1 MATITYNDDNKIK
14 YLSYT
19 NEDKT
24 DSSGN
29 VTKTRYWFRDGDAQN
44 KIGALVDPG
53 TDSNGNQITNTV
65 LLKSGSQIK
74 FKDPGLANA
83 TTTSASALGSIYW
96 SGKTD
101 WVKIFAEC
109 PTTSDQC
116 YLVIQLGDDNSN
128 KTSFRNASGAE
139 VGYITASGAASFASL
154 NSAGTISGKKSI
166 TLLGDESTENYTGL
180 IMNASDKTLRA
191 SIGFLGNC
199 EGTGTTTRL
208 QLATSYGDIYLAPAT
223 KNVRVAGELTISGDS
238 STTAAATKTK
248 ITFIPEDANQTG
260 YLWYSDYDSYQAP
273 ASLTF
278 GGSQGGEYF
287 IAPNIKA
294 TTSVITNEISSNS
307 FLHLDYNGDKSFYI
321 TQDNK
326 NTVFRIDDTG
336 YTHFTISE
344 TTSSGDIPILVSSDV
359 GSSDGTIRA
368 CSLTTIN
375 GRTGELKGT
384 KITTTGDIVSG
395 GAFKGNLLSTNDISY
410 SINDS
415 SSGPKKN
422 TLGLIK
428 SDGVMEI
435 GQYLDFHNNSEAST
449 DDYSTRI
456 LADGIYKNIIT
467 LPTTSGR
474 IALTSNLPK
483 VIR

>member
-1 MATITYNDDNKIK
+1 MATTTYTDTEIK

-19 NEDKT
+19 NDDKA
-24 DSSGN
+24 DDSGN
-29 VTKTRYWFRDGDAQN
+29 VTKTRYWFRDSDAQN

-53 TDSNGNQITNTV
+53 TDSNGKQITNTI

-83 TTTSASALGSIYW
+83 TTTSATALGSIYW

-166 TLLGDESTENYTGL
+166 TVLGDESTENYTGL

-238 STTAAATKTK
+238 STTAGATKTK

-294 TTSVITNEISSNS
+294 TTAMISPTFKPTATTTYSTTENEYSS
-307 FLHLDYNGDKSFYI
+307 YNG
-321 TQDNK
+321 N
-326 NTVFRIDDTG
+326 
-336 YTHFTISE
+336 
-344 TTSSGDIPILVSSDV
+344 P
-359 GSSDGTIRA
+359 
-368 CSLTTIN
+368 
-375 GRTGELKGT
+375 
-384 KITTTGDIVSG
+384 
-395 GAFKGNLLSTNDISY
+395 
-410 SINDS
+410 SINTRTNLITLAKMGTNGANLRLDNLDAAYDFYF
-415 SSGPKKN
+415 PKK
-422 TLGLIK
+422 
-428 SDGVMEI
+428 
-435 GQYLDFHNNSEAST
+435 
-449 DDYSTRI
+449 
-456 LADGIYKNIIT
+456 
-467 LPTTSGR
+467 SGTF
-474 IALTSNLPK
+474 ALTSDLPK